1 MPSVSVAVLEAG
13 EDRTDDVTVLA
24 PGLLTALYGNPDY
37 DWIYTTTP
45 QANVNDRVIGH
56 PRGKQLGGSS
66 AINYLAFTHASQQ
79 NIDDWGSL
87 GNDAWSWD
95 EIFPYYLKSE
105 NFTAPPSSVAAELNV
120 SYVDPQLH
128 GVEGE
133 IHNGFPHE
141 DFFTPFDVAW
151 PRTYEALGLGI
162 SSDPKDGLALGGYN
176 ILTNVNPDTN
186 SRSYSATTYLKSA
199 ADRPNIKVFTGAL
212 VNKVLFD
219 AAGPVPTATGVSF
232 TTNGS
237 TYTIEAREEV
247 ILSAGSYGSPQILE
261 LSGIGSEEVLSS
273 AGIDVVLSN
282 PHVGENLQDHC
293 YVPLGFKVNPGIH
306 TLDDLVNETYF
317 NEAYDQY
324 LADASGPLAQVALG
338 GALLSTSQIIP
349 DATEYSAFKAEID
362 AMNFTTSTVG
372 LEEQYEIVKRNLF
385 DPKEAIA
392 QHMNTASGMN
402 PEFANDTTKLFAPS
416 VPGNYFTILGVL
428 EHPFSRGTV
437 HINSSNA
444 ADYPLIDPHYLEH
457 PADIKILSQI
467 ALHIQNSL
475 AVTAPLSELLV
486 DNGTALQQEYTKLTP
501 ENVESEVKRILQTEY
516 HPVGTCS
523 MLPKEKGGVV
533 DSKLKVYGVEKLRV
547 VDASVF
553 PLLPRAN
560 MQSLVYAVAERA
572 ADWIKADMS
581 KSDSKGRSDEAPG
594 HGGTKPPG
602 RRCPPASAPAP
613 PKPAEE
619 C

>member
-1 MPSVSVAVLEAG
+1 M
-13 EDRTDDVTVLA
+13 
-24 PGLLTALYGNPDY
+24 
-37 DWIYTTTP
+37 
-45 QANVNDRVIGH
+45 NDRVIGH

-79 NIDDWGSL
+79 NINDWGSL
-87 GNDAWSWD
+87 GNDGWSWD

-105 NFTAPPSSVAAELNV
+105 NFTAPTPSVIADLNI

-128 GVEGE
+128 GVDGQ
-133 IHNGFPHE
+133 IHNGFPRE
-141 DFFTPFDVAW
+141 GFFTPFDEAW
-151 PRTYEALGLGI
+151 PRTYDALGLSI

-176 ILTNVNPDTN
+176 ILTNVDPDSN
-186 SRSYSATTYLKSA
+186 SRSYAATTYLKSA

-219 AAGPVPTATGVSF
+219 TSGPIPTASGVSF
-232 TTNGS
+232 TKDGS
-237 TYTIEAREEV
+237 IYSVEAKEEV

-261 LSGIGSEEVLSS
+261 LSGIGSEEILSA
-273 AGIDVVLSN
+273 AGVDVVHSN

-293 YVPLGFKVNPGIH
+293 YMPLGFKVNPGIS
-306 TLDDLVNETYF
+306 TLDDLVNETFF
-317 NEAYDQY
+317 NKAFDQY
-324 LADASGPLAQVALG
+324 LADATGPLAQVALG
-338 GALLSTSQIIP
+338 GALLSASQIIS
-349 DATEYSAFKAEID
+349 DALEYNAFKAEID
-362 AMNFTTSTVG
+362 AMDFTTSTVG
-372 LEEQYEIVKRNLF
+372 LEEQYSIVKRNLF

-416 VPGNYFTILGVL
+416 IHGNYFTILGVL

-437 HINSSNA
+437 HIQSSDA

-467 ALHIQNSL
+467 VLHIQNSL
-475 AVTAPLSELLV
+475 AVTAPLSDLLV
-486 DNGTALQQEYTKLTP
+486 DNGTALQPEYTKLTAD
-501 ENVESEVKRILQTEY
+501 NVESEVKRLLQTEY

-533 DSKLKVYGVEKLRV
+533 DSKLKVYGVDKLRI

-572 ADWIKADMS
+572 ADWIKADLS
-581 KSDSKGRSDEAPG
+581 KPSA
-594 HGGTKPPG
+594 PG
-602 RRCPPASAPAP
+602 RRCPPTPGAAP
-613 PKPAEE
+613 PGPAHE

>member
-1 MPSVSVAVLEAG
+1 M
-13 EDRTDDVTVLA
+13 
-24 PGLLTALYGNPDY
+24 LTALYGNPDY

-45 QANVNDRVIGH
+45 QSSVNDRVIGH

-79 NIDDWGSL
+79 NINDWGSL
-87 GNDAWSWD
+87 GNDGWSWD

-105 NFTAPPSSVAAELNV
+105 NFTAPPASVTADLNI

-128 GVEGE
+128 GTEGQ
-133 IHNGFPHE
+133 IHNGFPHPG
-141 DFFTPFDVAW
+141 FATPFDEAW
-151 PRTYEALGLGI
+151 PRTYDALGLGI

-199 ADRPNIKVFTGAL
+199 AARPNLKVYTGAL
-212 VNKVLFD
+212 VNKVVFD
-219 AAGPVPTATGVSF
+219 TTKPIPAASGVSF
-232 TTNGS
+232 TKDGS
-237 TYTIEAREEV
+237 VYTVEAKEEV

-261 LSGIGSEEVLSS
+261 LSGIGSEEVLAA
-273 AGIDVVLSN
+273 AGVDVVLSN

-293 YVPLGFKVNPGIH
+293 YMPLGFKVNPGIH
-306 TLDDLVNETYF
+306 TLDDLVNETFF

-338 GALLSTSQIIP
+338 GALLSASQIIP
-349 DATEYSAFKAEID
+349 DATEYNSFKSEID
-362 AMNFTTSTVG
+362 AMDFSSSAVG
-372 LEEQYEIVKRNLF
+372 REEQYSIVKRNLF

-416 VPGNYFTILGVL
+416 IPGNYFTILGVL

-437 HINSSNA
+437 HIHSSNA

-467 ALHIQNSL
+467 VLHIQNSL
-475 AVTAPLSELLV
+475 AVTAPLSDLLV
-486 DNGTALQQEYTKLTP
+486 DNGTALQHEYTKLTP
-501 ENVESEVKRILQTEY
+501 ENVESEIKRLLQTEY

-533 DSKLKVYGVEKLRV
+533 DSKLKVYGVEKLRI

-581 KSDSKGRSDEAPG
+581 KPKPEQGSKGRSDEAPG
-594 HGGTKPPG
+594 HGGPKPPG
-602 RRCPPASAPAP
+602 RRCPQGKPPGPPAP
-613 PKPAEE
+613 E

>member
-1 MPSVSVAVLEAG
+1 
-13 EDRTDDVTVLA
+13 
-24 PGLLTALYGNPDY
+24 LLTALYGNPDY

-45 QANVNDRVIGH
+45 QSNVNDRVIGH

-79 NIDDWGSL
+79 NINDWGSL
-87 GNDAWSWD
+87 GNDGWSWD

-105 NFTAPPSSVAAELNV
+105 NFTAPPASVTADLNI
-120 SYVDPQLH
+120 SYVDSQFH
-128 GVEGE
+128 GTEGQV
-133 IHNGFPHE
+133 HNGFPHPG
-141 DFFTPFDVAW
+141 FATPFDEAW
-151 PRTYEALGLGI
+151 PRTYDALGLGI

-176 ILTNVNPDTN
+176 ILTNVDPDTN
-186 SRSYSATTYLKSA
+186 TRSYAATTYLKSA
-199 ADRPNIKVFTGAL
+199 ADRPNLKVFTGAL

-219 AAGPVPTATGVSF
+219 TPGPVPAASGVSF
-232 TTNGS
+232 TKDGS
-237 TYTIEAREEV
+237 VYTVEAKEEV

-261 LSGIGSEEVLSS
+261 LSGIGSEEVLSA

-293 YVPLGFKVNPGIH
+293 YMPLGFKVNPGIA
-306 TLDDLVNETYF
+306 TLDDLVNETFF

-324 LADASGPLAQVALG
+324 LNDASGPLAQVALG
-338 GALLSTSQIIP
+338 GALLSAHQIIP
-349 DATEYSAFKAEID
+349 DATEYDSFKSEID
-362 AMNFTTSTVG
+362 AMDFTSTTAG
-372 LEEQYEIVKRNLF
+372 REEQYTIVKRNLF

-416 VPGNYFTILGVL
+416 IPGNYFTILGVL

-467 ALHIQNSL
+467 VLHIQNSL
-475 AVTAPLSELLV
+475 AVTAPLSDLLV
-486 DNGTALQQEYTKLTP
+486 DNGTALQHEYTHLTP
-501 ENVESEVKRILQTEY
+501 DNVESEIKRLLQTEY

-533 DSKLKVYGVEKLRV
+533 DSKLKVYGVEKLRI

-581 KSDSKGRSDEAPG
+581 KPGPEEGPEDKGPKGRSDEAPG
-594 HGGTKPPG
+594 HGGPKPPG
-602 RRCPPASAPAP
+602 RRCPQAE
-613 PKPAEE
+613 KPAGPSPGPAGEE